1 MKDFLLLMHEGT
13 KPAADAWGPYLAK
26 LREAGCFQGGSAMGD
41 GVCVTRGGSAP
52 DITRHLSGYVKIRA
66 NDLAHAQALLAGNPV
81 YELGGV
87 VEIRELPES

>member
-1 MKDFLLLMHEGT
+1 MKDFLLLMHAGT

-41 GVCVTRGGSAP
+41 GVCVARGGSAP

-66 NDLAHAQALLAGNPV
+66 NDLAHAQTLLDGNPV